1 MSERT
6 EQLKKIQ
13 TYGFSAY
20 DMLLYLDT
28 HPKDKKAFELFRSLV
43 KKANEEKKEYEEK
56 YGPLT
61 SFGAA
66 ANETFD
72 WLEGPWPWEKEANS

>member
-1 MSERT
+1 VFARNGEARRMSERT

-28 HPKDKKAFELFRSLV
+28 HPKDKKAFAIFRYIV
-43 KKANEEKKEYEEK
+43 KKAFEDKK
-56 YGPLT
+56 
-61 SFGAA
+61 
-66 ANETFD
+66 
-72 WLEGPWPWEKEANS
+72 